1 MNLHGRPTA
10 AELAAAVEEFLRDE
24 LMPTLE
30 GRSKFQTLVAANVVA
45 MIQRELVL
53 GPDQEARSKQRFADL
68 GVRDDAE
75 LAEAIRTGQMDG
87 RLGEVADAVWHN
99 VVDKV
104 AVANPKYL
112 DEGT

>member
-10 AELAAAVEEFLRDE
+10 AELAAAVEEFLRGE
-24 LMPTLE
+24 LMPSLE
-30 GRSKFQTLVAANVVA
+30 GRSRFQTLVAANVVA
-45 MIQRELVL
+45 MIQRELDL
-53 GPDQEARSKQRFADL
+53 GPDQEVRAEQRFASL

-75 LAEAIRTGQMDG
+75 LADAIRSGEMDG
-87 RLGEVADAVWHN
+87 RVEEVVEVVWLN

-112 DEGT
+112 IEGT